1 MAQAQA
7 VAIPGQLL
15 GPSSKYSAGPG
26 THIHES
32 NLYASLLGAVSIA
45 QPEKTPGPAKR
56 MHRIAALNTPAA
68 SSVTSQLP
76 TISVSPAGGSAAEE
90 QLDKREVLP
99 EVGNV
104 VLCRVTRI
112 TPREATVAILV
123 VGDAVLTAQWQ
134 GVVRVQDVRATEKD
148 RVKIYESFRP
158 GDIVRAQVISLG
170 DQANY
175 YLSTANNEL
184 GVIMAT
190 SEAGNT
196 MFPVSWKEYKDPE
209 TGLSESRKVAKPF

>member
-1 MAQAQA
+1 MAQA

-15 GPSSKYSAGPG
+15 GPADRYVAGAG
-26 THIHES
+26 THIHEA
-32 NLYASLLGAVSIA
+32 NLYSSLLGTVTVTGA
-45 QPEKTPGPAKR
+45 EKALGPAKR
-56 MHRIAALNTPAA
+56 MTRIAALAQNKDT
-68 SSVTSQLP
+68 SSSNNSSNLP
-76 TISVSPAGGSAAEE
+76 TISVSRSGLAE
-90 QLDKREVLP
+90 KREVLP

-112 TPREATVAILV
+112 TPRHATVAILV
-123 VGDAVLTAQWQ
+123 VGDTVLEAEWA
-134 GVVRVQDVRATEKD
+134 GLIRVQDVRATEKD

-175 YLSTANNEL
+175 YLSTASNEL

-196 MFPVSWKEYKDPE
+196 MYPVSWKEYKDPE
-209 TGLSESRKVAKPF
+209 TGLSEPRKVAKPF